1 MLPSSLTTFPT
12 PMSELSTPRTHTT
25 GQFEAVRGVINAPET
40 SSDQLLAIR
49 AKLAQETEQVNN
61 RLRGRLI
68 TPDQARE
75 ILGPDLFLG
84 ADTLKKT
91 RGIKLPKEVLNQ
103 IPLNLTEQDALE
115 CKRLNHRVS
124 LHSDKLADGQPL
136 TMLSLNDD
144 VKQRNKG
151 KLLYNTDW
159 YKQESLAA
167 SAGTLEYRETSSDVV
182 QGTLGQDYLDSTDS
196 LIRYLKTER
205 YKGRPLPA
213 EYEDAIKEYEEKRS
227 DLAQMNKNWDKP
239 HASGQKNWYVA
250 AEIFANLQITQL
262 TRPTPN
268 SIVQDIAM
276 KPMLQST
283 YTWTSASLSGGGLVG
298 VGNADSRGALVS
310 GWGPDDRR
318 GYLGAS
324 FSRSLSK

>member
-1 MLPSSLTTFPT
+1 MSQEISVPRRTPSGLIEALSAHALAETTSP
-12 PMSELSTPRTHTT
+12 EDAKKIKQGI
-25 GQFEAVRGVINAPET
+25 GQI
-40 SSDQLLAIR
+40 SSGID
-49 AKLAQETEQVNN
+49 T

-68 TPDQARE
+68 NADQARE
-75 ILGPDLFLG
+75 ILGPDLFFG
-84 ADTLKKT
+84 AEVLKAT
-91 RGIKLPKEVLNQ
+91 HGIKLSKKILDR

-144 VKQRNKG
+144 VKEIHTNN
-151 KLLYNTDW
+151 LLHNTDQ
-159 YKQESLAA
+159 YRQESFAT
-167 SAGTLEYRETSSDVV
+167 STGILEYRETSSDVV
-182 QGTLGQDYLDSTDS
+182 PGTLGQDYLQSTDTF
-196 LIRYLKTER
+196 ITYLKTER
-205 YKGRPLPA
+205 YKGRPLPT

-227 DLAQMNKNWDKP
+227 DLAQMNKDWNKP

-283 YTWTSASLSGGGLVG
+283 YTWTLARYSDGFLVRVGSADPDGARVDGFLSNYQFG
-298 VGNADSRGALVS
+298 SF
-310 GWGPDDRR
+310 
-318 GYLGAS
+318 GAS

>member
-1 MLPSSLTTFPT
+1 MSQEISVPRRTPSGLIEALSAHALAETTSP
-12 PMSELSTPRTHTT
+12 EDAKKIKQGI
-25 GQFEAVRGVINAPET
+25 GQI
-40 SSDQLLAIR
+40 SSGID
-49 AKLAQETEQVNN
+49 T

-68 TPDQARE
+68 NADQARE
-75 ILGPDLFLG
+75 ILGLDLFLG
-84 ADTLKKT
+84 ADVLEKT
-91 RGIKLPKEVLNQ
+91 RGIKLPKEVLDQ

-144 VKQRNKG
+144 VKQTNKKG
-151 KLLYNTDW
+151 KLLHNTDW
-159 YKQESLAA
+159 YKQESFAA

-182 QGTLGQDYLDSTDS
+182 QDTLGQDYLDSTDS

-205 YKGRPLPA
+205 YKGHPLPT

-283 YTWTSASLSGGGLVG
+283 YTWTSARDSDGFLVRVGSADYDGARVEGLLPNYQFGSLGS
-298 VGNADSRGALVS
+298 
-310 GWGPDDRR
+310 
-318 GYLGAS
+318 S
-324 FSRSLSK
+324 FSRSLSR